1 MADPKEQDAGNPSAK
16 PLPELQQLREWMAT
30 VISLVIVALAAFTMY
45 FTFRSA
51 GEVPVPK
58 AGAPFDAKEY
68 ADAVKLQ
75 NDAFSRQKD
84 IMLYALALFGT
95 VTGYYLGRVPAEANA
110 RRAER
115 TADTA
120 QQQLTKTQDKLVDA
134 SAGASTASAEVARVS
149 DEKRKVSSALVDSAK
164 ALREVRATV
173 SAARTART
181 DEAVGRSTL
190 SATTSPS
197 DSSPDLLQQAETRID
212 AALARIDAQSLS

>member
-1 MADPKEQDAGNPSAK
+1 MADPKEPDAGNPSIK

-51 GEVPVPK
+51 GEVPLPK

-75 NDAFSRQKD
+75 SDAFGRQKD

-173 SAARTART
+173 AAARTRT

-190 SATTSPS
+190 SATTSRS
-197 DSSPDLLQQAETRID
+197 DSAPDLLQQAEARID